1 MLYLSEDENVLIVE
15 SVCIE
20 FLLSSFSYEFLVP
33 TNKSPLISIF
43 ASILLFTNI
52 FEPLSKIRF
61 AFQDFSIFPS
71 NTLPFSNFKDWFTVL
86 TCFNTLGAFIDNFPL
101 PPTFTLYIPELLELI
116 FTSDCDL
123 KVISLLS
130 VSDNVPIPYSPF
142 NFTVEPFSK
151 TAFLATKAYL
161 LDVNSTLL
169 PSLNSLVPFC
179 AFTATSF
186 AFTIVLEPFS
196 NFKTDAVLS
205 ANIPVPAFFIFILPN
220 VSKFSP
226 NLRAILFSVSIFR
239 FAFSSTVTLFLANN
253 PLVSPLIFKVDFS
266 SIVTSLALKIASSN
280 EPSFFLFKVFVSPF
294 ANKKLSASIP
304 LKTKETTYLPLSFCT
319 FVVKTSWPNDTSG
332 IFKGSF
338 SK

>member
-1 MLYLSEDENVLIVE
+1 M
-15 SVCIE
+15 
-20 FLLSSFSYEFLVP
+20 
-33 TNKSPLISIF
+33 
-43 ASILLFTNI
+43 
-52 FEPLSKIRF
+52 
-61 AFQDFSIFPS
+61 
-71 NTLPFSNFKDWFTVL
+71 
-86 TCFNTLGAFIDNFPL
+86 
-101 PPTFTLYIPELLELI
+101 
-116 FTSDCDL
+116 
-123 KVISLLS
+123 SLLS

-161 LDVNSTLL
+161 LDVSSTLL
-169 PSLNSLVPFC
+169 PPLNSLVPFC

-196 NFKTDAVLS
+196 NCKTDVVLS

-226 NLRAILFSVSIFR
+226 NLSPILLSFLVSIFR
-239 FAFSSTVTLFLANN
+239 FASSSIVTLFLANN
-253 PLVSPLIFKVDFS
+253 PLVSPLIFKVEFS
-266 SIVTSLALKIASSN
+266 SSVTSLALKIASSN
-280 EPSFFLFKVFVSPF
+280 KLSSFLFKVFVSPF
-294 ANKKLSASIP
+294 ANKKFSASIP

-319 FVVKTSWPNDTSG
+319 FVVKTSLPNDTSG